1 MKTIRS
7 AIKTVMLVL
16 TALTLSTAFTRADTT
31 TAGASS
37 RRKNKAKNFT
47 WTNLQ
52 SDIAGVARHV
62 DPNLI
67 NPWGMA
73 LSSSNTIWVND
84 NGAGVATVYNP
95 DGTATSLIVTIP
107 PSASNA
113 NGANPTGIVFNGT
126 ANFKVTKNASSVPS
140 IFIFVSE
147 DGSISGWNPTLD
159 PTNAIIA
166 VDNGA
171 TGAIYKGTTL
181 ATTSGGTFLYVTNF
195 HAGKVEIYNGN
206 FVRTDTSSTFVD
218 PNLPAGYAPFG
229 IRAFNNQI
237 FVTYALHD
245 ANAEDD
251 VPGAGHGFID
261 VFDTAGN
268 LITRLVSQ
276 DRLNSPWG
284 LAAPTTGFG
293 KFNNRLLVG
302 NFGNGRIN
310 VYDPTNGT
318 FLGTLK
324 GAAPDK
330 TPLDFDGLWDLLFLN
345 GKLYFSAGIA
355 DEEHGLFGVIF
366 AGQGG

>member
-1 MKTIRS
+1 M
-7 AIKTVMLVL
+7 
-16 TALTLSTAFTRADTT
+16 
-31 TAGASS
+31 
-37 RRKNKAKNFT
+37 
-47 WTNLQ
+47 
-52 SDIAGVARHV
+52 
-62 DPNLI
+62 
-67 NPWGMA
+67 
-73 LSSSNTIWVND
+73 
-84 NGAGVATVYNP
+84 
-95 DGTATSLIVTIP
+95 
-107 PSASNA
+107 
-113 NGANPTGIVFNGT
+113 
-126 ANFKVTKNASSVPS
+126 
-140 IFIFVSE
+140 
-147 DGSISGWNPTLD
+147 
-159 PTNAIIA
+159 
-166 VDNGA
+166 
-171 TGAIYKGTTL
+171 
-181 ATTSGGTFLYVTNF
+181 TNF
-195 HAGKVEIYNGN
+195 NAGKVEIYNGN

-237 FVTYALHD
+237 FVTYALQD

-284 LAAPTTGFG
+284 LAAATTGFG
-293 KFNNRLLVG
+293 KFNNRFLVG

-310 VYDPTNGT
+310 VDDPTNGT
-318 FLGTLK
+318 FLGTLR